1 MLIQKN
7 IIVTG
12 ALGHLGTATCKI
24 LSRHGANVYG
34 LDLSQQDEP
43 FKVLK
48 ADLCSVESIEKACSN
63 IHPDAL
69 VNIAGGFALD
79 ESPFGPCE
87 KNWEKMF
94 RLNVTTLTN
103 ISKVIIPKL
112 INRNKGSIIN
122 IGATSALKGSPKL
135 CSYVCAKSA
144 VMRITETLAAELKK
158 SNIKVNAIC
167 PSIIDTPVN
176 RLEMP
181 EADSSSWTKPEE
193 IAEVISFLCSE
204 SSSCISG
211 AIIPV

>member
-1 MLIQKN
+1 MEWYYQLYLIDITKAVKEDLATETTDKLLKRLTRFFIDNGATCEILANSYIRHQERILLYTKSGELKKKLLKVKNAYSKN

-24 LSRHGANVYG
+24 LSEHGANVYG
-34 LDLSQQDEP
+34 LDLSRQDEP

-48 ADLCSVESIEKACSN
+48 ADLCSVESIEKTCRN

-112 INRNKGSIIN
+112 INQ
-122 IGATSALKGSPKL
+122 
-135 CSYVCAKSA
+135 
-144 VMRITETLAAELKK
+144 KK
-158 SNIKVNAIC
+158 
-167 PSIIDTPVN
+167 
-176 RLEMP
+176 EYH
-181 EADSSSWTKPEE
+181 
-193 IAEVISFLCSE
+193 
-204 SSSCISG
+204 
-211 AIIPV
+211 